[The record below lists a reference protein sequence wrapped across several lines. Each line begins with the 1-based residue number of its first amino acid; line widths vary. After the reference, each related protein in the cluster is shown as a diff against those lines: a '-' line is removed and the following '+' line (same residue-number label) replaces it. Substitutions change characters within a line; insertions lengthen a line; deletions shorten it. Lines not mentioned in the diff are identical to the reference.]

1 MSVLASL
8 RRAGARLSDWTERWV
23 PDAWV
28 LCLAL
33 TALVL
38 ALATTAGGASP
49 HEALVA
55 WGDGVWSL
63 LALAMQ
69 FTIAFVAA
77 AGVATSRPAFRA
89 LDALA
94 ALPDPERPRQAI
106 ALAGVFS
113 IATGLVNGAVC
124 TVASALLVPFVARRN
139 PKVDVRVLI
148 VAAYLGLGTVWH
160 GGLSGTAPLILAT
173 PHNPLLEPATGA
185 PVVDRLYPVTETLG
199 NAWNALYLAGVS
211 LVALAAVVLLH
222 PDRGA
227 RTLTREQIDAILPEP
242 PPRAPRAATPAA
254 RLDAFPGFNA
264 LAALLLLYPLGA
276 RIAERGFGASWTI
289 DAYNTVFLSL
299 ALVLHVRPL
308 AFVRGC
314 LRGLEPAYGLV
325 LQFPF
330 YGGIFGVLVGTG
342 TGAWLAAQFVRIAER
357 DTYALL
363 VYLYSGLVNLVVP
376 SAGSKFLIEA
386 PYLIPVGNEIGVSTV
401 TTLLAYAYGDSTT
414 NLIQPMWALPLL
426 AVTRTR
432 FGEVVGY
439 AFLVAL
445 ACLAASAVWMLWMPT
460 NL

>member
-1 MSVLASL
+1 MSPLSSL
-8 RRAGARLSDWTERWV
+8 RAAGARLSDWTERFV

-28 LCLAL
+28 LCLLL
-33 TALVL
+33 TLAVMAL
-38 ALATTAGGASP
+38 ALSAGGATP

-55 WGDGVWSL
+55 WGNGVWSL
-63 LALAMQ
+63 LALGMQ

-77 AGVATSRPAFRA
+77 AAVATSRPAYRA

-94 ALPDPERPRQAI
+94 GLPDPERPRQAI
-106 ALAGVFS
+106 ALVGAFS

-139 PKVDVRVLI
+139 PKVDIRVLV

-173 PHNPLLEPATGA
+173 PHNPLLEPAAG
-185 PVVDRLYPVTETLG
+185 PPIVERLYPITETLANG
-199 NAWNALYLAGVS
+199 FNALYLATIS
-211 LVALAAVVLLH
+211 LVALAATVLLH
-222 PDRGA
+222 PDRDA
-227 RTLTREQIDAILPEP
+227 RTLAREQVDAILPAP
-242 PPRAPRAATPAA
+242 PPPEPKAATPAA

-264 LAALLLLYPLGA
+264 LAALLLAYPLGA
-276 RIAERGFGASWTI
+276 RIAQHGFGASWTI
-289 DAYNTVFLSL
+289 DAYNTVFLAL
-299 ALVLHVRPL
+299 ALALHVRPL
-308 AFVRGC
+308 SFVRGC
-314 LRGLEPAYGLV
+314 ARGLEPAFGLI

-330 YGGIFGVLVGTG
+330 YGGLLGVLVGTG
-342 TGAWLAAQFVRIAER
+342 TGAWLSEQFVRIAAR
-357 DTYALL
+357 DSYALL
-363 VYLYSGLVNLVVP
+363 VYVYSGVLNLFVP

-386 PYLIPVGNEIGVSTV
+386 PYLIPVGHEVGVSTV

-445 ACLAASAVWMLWMPT
+445 ACFATSAVLMLFMPT